1 MATKCPICGAEALTR
16 QSGDFRFA
24 PPENIPGGE
33 IVIENAAWD
42 ECSSCEERILTLEL
56 EQSLEAVRYSSLG
69 LLTPA
74 EIKEIRKRLGL
85 NQVDMAQLLGVGDKS
100 YTRWETGA
108 SIQNK
113 SNDTLIRLASQDP
126 GLLTQLE
133 AQRQPGRDAMIA
145 EYLKSLGQ
153 LKGGNP
159 LALAAHGN
167 DELTAREADALRC
180 KIREIVQ
187 SRKKN

>member
-1 MATKCPICGAEALTR
+1 MATKCPICGAAALTR
-16 QSGDFRFA
+16 QSGNFRFT

-33 IVIENAAWD
+33 IVIENATWD

-56 EQSLEAVRYSSLG
+56 EQSLEAERYSRLG
-69 LLTPA
+69 LLTPD

-85 NQVDMAQLLGVGDKS
+85 NQVEMAQLLGVGDKS

-113 SNDTLIRLASQDP
+113 SNDNLIRLVSQNP

-133 AQRQPGRDAMIA
+133 AQRQPGRDVKIA

-153 LKGGNP
+153 IKGGN
-159 LALAAHGN
+159 LHALAAHGN
-167 DELTAREADALRC
+167 ELTAREAEAIQ
-180 KIREIVQ
+180 KIIKD
-187 SRKKN
+187 RKQD

>member
-1 MATKCPICGAEALTR
+1 
-16 QSGDFRFA
+16 
-24 PPENIPGGE
+24 
-33 IVIENAAWD
+33 
-42 ECSSCEERILTLEL
+42 
-56 EQSLEAVRYSSLG
+56 
-69 LLTPA
+69 
-74 EIKEIRKRLGL
+74 
-85 NQVDMAQLLGVGDKS
+85 MAQLLGVGDKS

-108 SIQNK
+108 SIQNR

-126 GLLTQLE
+126 GRLTQLE

-167 DELTAREADALRC
+167 ELTDRQAQVLRC
-180 KIREIVQ
+180 KIQEIAK
-187 SRKKN
+187 SRKKD